1 MGCDRVLVWG
11 QVSDLPD
18 FERFLA
24 TDLDENVAAIL
35 PAGETHLRTL
45 CKITESIFLVLLA
58 FSAFAQQPT
67 QPTAAQESLQK
78 WRESKWVILRD
89 DFGELGRYREA
100 NAALKPPAPGENRV
114 IFFGDSITD
123 LWKLDEYFR
132 DKPYINRGIG
142 GQTTPQMLVRFRQDA
157 INLQPRVVVILA
169 GTNDIAG
176 NTGPMLL
183 EDIEAHY
190 AIMRKMPCTATSPN
204 TPLWL
209 PWHRQRLD
217 AHRPAG
223 PNPTVPF
230 CPVHV
235 GQTSSSGQTGPS
247 PAGKIHSSAV
257 PKFLTSRAV
266 LGRAGED
273 AHPYAVLVRP
283 PLTSII
289 KVSFRPPR
297 PLGIPWLRRR
307 GMGLDAV
314 PRVRVETPAPPVLGK
329 ETAGLTSAFLSPF

>member
-1 MGCDRVLVWG
+1 MACTPTR
-11 QVSDLPD
+11 PD
-18 FERFLA
+18 TR
-24 TDLDENVAAIL
+24 
-35 PAGETHLRTL
+35 
-45 CKITESIFLVLLA
+45 S
-58 FSAFAQQPT
+58 
-67 QPTAAQESLQK
+67 
-78 WRESKWVILRD
+78 
-89 DFGELGRYREA
+89 
-100 NAALKPPAPGENRV
+100 
-114 IFFGDSITD
+114 
-123 LWKLDEYFR
+123 
-132 DKPYINRGIG
+132 
-142 GQTTPQMLVRFRQDA
+142 
-157 INLQPRVVVILA
+157 
-169 GTNDIAG
+169 
-176 NTGPMLL
+176 
-183 EDIEAHY
+183 
-190 AIMRKMPCTATSPN
+190 
-204 TPLWL
+204 WL

-217 AHRPAG
+217 AHCPAG

-329 ETAGLTSAFLSPF
+329 ETAGLTSVSFPSTGGAGVSTLTLGTARSEEHTSELQSRFDLVCR

>member
-1 MGCDRVLVWG
+1 MACTPTR
-11 QVSDLPD
+11 PD
-18 FERFLA
+18 TR
-24 TDLDENVAAIL
+24 
-35 PAGETHLRTL
+35 
-45 CKITESIFLVLLA
+45 S
-58 FSAFAQQPT
+58 
-67 QPTAAQESLQK
+67 
-78 WRESKWVILRD
+78 
-89 DFGELGRYREA
+89 
-100 NAALKPPAPGENRV
+100 
-114 IFFGDSITD
+114 
-123 LWKLDEYFR
+123 
-132 DKPYINRGIG
+132 
-142 GQTTPQMLVRFRQDA
+142 
-157 INLQPRVVVILA
+157 
-169 GTNDIAG
+169 
-176 NTGPMLL
+176 
-183 EDIEAHY
+183 
-190 AIMRKMPCTATSPN
+190 
-204 TPLWL
+204 WL

-217 AHRPAG
+217 AHCPAG

-235 GQTSSSGQTGPS
+235 CQTSSSGQTGPS

-329 ETAGLTSAFLSPF
+329 ETAGLTSAREAQAFPPSPSDRKSTRLNSSHQIISYAVFCLKKKIKQKCNLMIR